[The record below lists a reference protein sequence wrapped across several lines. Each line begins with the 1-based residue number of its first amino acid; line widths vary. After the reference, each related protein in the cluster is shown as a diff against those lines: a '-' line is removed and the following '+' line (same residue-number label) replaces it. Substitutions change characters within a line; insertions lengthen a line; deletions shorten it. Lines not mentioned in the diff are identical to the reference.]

1 MSLDTTIKAKIMKDF
16 GISAND
22 SGSVQVQIAL
32 LTERIKMMTEHRER
46 NPKDNSSKRGL
57 LQAVAQRRNYL
68 EYLKKHNL
76 EQYKNIISRL
86 ELRK

>member
-1 MSLDTTIKAKIMKDF
+1 MSLDTLKKAKVIKDF

-22 SGSVQVQIAL
+22 TGSVNVQIAL
-32 LTERIKMMTEHRER
+32 LTERIKEISAHREK

-68 EYLKKHNL
+68 EYLKKHDL
-76 EQYKNIISRL
+76 AQYKNILARL

>member
-1 MSLDTTIKAKIMKDF
+1 MSVDTNKKAKVIKDF
-16 GISAND
+16 GMSAND
-22 SGSVQVQIAL
+22 TGSAQVQVAL
-32 LTERIKMMTEHRER
+32 LTERIKSISEHREK

-68 EYLKKHNL
+68 EYLKKHDL
-76 EQYKNIISRL
+76 AQYKSILSRL

>member
-1 MSLDTTIKAKIMKDF
+1 MSLDTNKKAKVMKDF

-22 SGSVQVQIAL
+22 TGSMQVQIAL
-32 LTERIKMMTEHRER
+32 LTERIKEISSHREK

-68 EYLKKHNL
+68 EYLKKHDL
-76 EQYKNIISRL
+76 KQYKTIVSRL

>member
-1 MSLDTTIKAKIMKDF
+1 MSLDTTIKAKIMKEF

-32 LTERIKMMTEHRER
+32 LTERIKMITEHREK

-76 EQYKNIISRL
+76 EQYKNILSRL

>member
-1 MSLDTTIKAKIMKDF
+1 MSLDTNKKAKLMKDF

-22 SGSVQVQIAL
+22 TGSVQVQIAL
-32 LTERIKMMTEHRER
+32 LTERIKTIAEHREK

-57 LQAVAQRRNYL
+57 LQAVAQRRNFL
-68 EYLKKHNL
+68 EYLKKHDL
-76 EQYKNIISRL
+76 KQYLTIVSRL

>member
-1 MSLDTTIKAKIMKDF
+1 MSFDTNKKAKIMKDF

-22 SGSVQVQIAL
+22 SGSIQVQIAL
-32 LTERIKMMTEHRER
+32 LTERIKMITEHREQ

-57 LQAVAQRRNYL
+57 LQAVAQRRNFL
-68 EYLKKHNL
+68 EYLKKHDL
-76 EQYKNIISRL
+76 AQYKTIVSRL

>member
-1 MSLDTTIKAKIMKDF
+1 MSLDTTIKAKIMKEF

-32 LTERIKMMTEHRER
+32 LTERIKMITEHREK

-68 EYLKKHNL
+68 EYLKKHNP
-76 EQYKNIISRL
+76 EQYKNILSRL

>member
-1 MSLDTTIKAKIMKDF
+1 MSLDTNKKAKVMKDF

-22 SGSVQVQIAL
+22 TGSIQVQIAL
-32 LTERIKMMTEHRER
+32 LTERIKEIASHREK

-57 LQAVAQRRNYL
+57 LQAVAQRRNFL
-68 EYLKKHNL
+68 EYLKKHDL
-76 EQYKNIISRL
+76 KQYKTIVSRL

>member
-1 MSLDTTIKAKIMKDF
+1 MKDF

-22 SGSVQVQIAL
+22 SGSIQVQIAL
-32 LTERIKMMTEHRER
+32 LTERIKMITEHREK

-57 LQAVAQRRNYL
+57 LQAVAQRRNFL
-68 EYLKKHNL
+68 EYLKKHDL
-76 EQYKNIISRL
+76 TQYKNILSRL